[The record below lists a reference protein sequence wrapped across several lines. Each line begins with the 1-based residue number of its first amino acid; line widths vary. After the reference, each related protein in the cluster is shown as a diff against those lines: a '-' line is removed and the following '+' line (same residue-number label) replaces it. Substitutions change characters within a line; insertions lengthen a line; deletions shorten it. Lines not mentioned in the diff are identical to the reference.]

1 MTAQV
6 ATRYPD
12 MNAANA
18 NHEDAEGG
26 GARRFLPPPGIH
38 PNNAVFGAVQLP
50 KPLTW
55 QRREHLIQRRSIL
68 GRVGQLLKRNA
79 QLVVANANANANANA
94 AADPHA
100 KTWALARKLEV
111 LIFLN
116 SASLMEYSNVDSLA
130 RRVQALTASIVN
142 KKIRRQNSAEQ
153 SGVATATDLTAMAT
167 SSAAATPTHYHR
179 QVAAVPCAPMAMP
192 VPMGPSTGAALSGYA
207 VPLVPAPIPFLATP
221 AAPMTALPGQ
231 TVAVA
236 AAAAA
241 TISPRSDTSSP
252 GGGLGL
258 PLPGIGFLMH
268 KRSADEMQRS
278 GAMSPGSAL
287 LEEKPAKR
295 ARRPVDLGIFLFR
308 GPEELNSIVWSYV
321 DGTQI
326 MRCRGVNRAA
336 RELAPQFVTSL
347 QLSCNAVQIAL
358 ATQSLSNTAIRN
370 YGGGACILRECVNL
384 KHLEIVSLSSGMTFG
399 KLSMRAVDCPQRFVV
414 THDDHEQIVLAL
426 AQQLRMDT
434 FPRLTRLGITC
445 LFTNEEADGEADVLL
460 NTLMMG
466 CCPQLEELCLPGNSF
481 GDYGAAKVAQM
492 LRSRVCPK
500 LTRLDLRRNFIGE
513 DGIRSLCHAL
523 ADGCAPHLVE
533 LCFGGNT
540 ITDSSFHHILY
551 AMESGQLRSLR
562 FLGIEMNYLS
572 ITSMEMLG
580 RTIGKLVCPVLTQIS
595 YSDNSVDNA
604 EAKRAIATS
613 VYHERMRRERR
624 LQRLRDG
631 THTGDNAS
639 SDEDDGYSSEGE

>member
-1 MTAQV
+1 MAAQV
-6 ATRYPD
+6 AARYPD
-12 MNAANA
+12 MNAHTTTAAAANA
-18 NHEDAEGG
+18 DNNNEGG

-55 QRREHLIQRRSIL
+55 QRREHMIQRRSIL
-68 GRVGQLLKRNA
+68 GLVGQLLKRNA
-79 QLVVANANANANANA
+79 QLVTSGNSSNATAGMDPA
-94 AADPHA
+94 ALAHA

-142 KKIRRQNSAEQ
+142 KKIRQQHSAEQ
-153 SGVATATDLTAMAT
+153 SL
-167 SSAAATPTHYHR
+167 SRAAS
-179 QVAAVPCAPMAMP
+179 P
-192 VPMGPSTGAALSGYA
+192 VPA
-207 VPLVPAPIPFLATP
+207 
-221 AAPMTALPGQ
+221 
-231 TVAVA
+231 A

-241 TISPRSDTSSP
+241 TSGPTSTPFARMTPLPSDATLPNSYATPLPFGPLGGAAGSSSSRSLLP
-252 GGGLGL
+252 PPQ
-258 PLPGIGFLMH
+258 PLPGISFLMSK
-268 KRSADEMQRS
+268 KRSADELQRS
-278 GAMSPGSAL
+278 TAAQL
-287 LEEKPAKR
+287 LDEPPAPAKR
-295 ARRPVDLGIFLFR
+295 VRRPVDLGIFLFR
-308 GPEELNSIVWSYV
+308 GPEELNRIVWSYV

-326 MRCRGVNRAA
+326 MRCRAVSRQALA
-336 RELAPQFVTSL
+336 LAPLFVTSL
-347 QLSCNAVQIAL
+347 QLSCNAVQQAL
-358 ATQSLSNTAIRN
+358 ATRAWRSS
-370 YGGGACILRECVNL
+370 GGYSHRPDFTDPDASACVLRECVNL

-426 AQQLRMDT
+426 AQQLRLGV
-434 FPRLTRLGITC
+434 FPQLTRLGLTC

-460 NTLMMG
+460 NTLLLG

-492 LRSRVCPK
+492 LRARVCPQ

-513 DGIRSLCHAL
+513 DGIRSVCHAL

-540 ITDSSFHHILY
+540 ITDSSFHHVLY
-551 AMESGQLRSLR
+551 AMESGQLRDLR

-572 ITSMEMLG
+572 LTSMEMLG
-580 RTIGKLVCPVLTQIS
+580 RSIGKLVCPKLTQIS

-604 EAKRAIATS
+604 DAKRAIATS
-613 VYHERMRRERR
+613 VYHERTRRARR
-624 LQRLRDG
+624 MQQLRDG
-631 THTGDNAS
+631 THTVETLS
-639 SDEDDGYSSEGE
+639 SDDEDEDDYDDDAESSDGE